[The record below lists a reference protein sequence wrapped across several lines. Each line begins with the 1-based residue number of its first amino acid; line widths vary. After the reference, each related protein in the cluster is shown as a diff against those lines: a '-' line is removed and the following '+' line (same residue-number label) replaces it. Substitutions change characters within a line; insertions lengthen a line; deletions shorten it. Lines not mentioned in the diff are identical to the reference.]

1 MTSHPCLARLCALTL
16 LASLAGCGVTSRLER
31 DFGQAERSI
40 MQQQV
45 LHPGPPPSQSVA
57 GLDGQAARSAYDN
70 YQKSFREP
78 VPQSGALA
86 IGVGR

>member
-1 MTSHPCLARLCALTL
+1 
-16 LASLAGCGVTSRLER
+16 
-31 DFGQAERSI
+31 

-45 LHPGPPPSQSVA
+45 LHPGAPLSQSVA
-57 GLDGQAARSAYDN
+57 GLDGQAAKSAYDN

>member
-1 MTSHPCLARLCALTL
+1 
-16 LASLAGCGVTSRLER
+16 
-31 DFGQAERSI
+31 
-40 MQQQV
+40 
-45 LHPGPPPSQSVA
+45 VA